1 GSSRSAKTTKSLQS
15 RSSAAPSGA
24 ANVNLSTN
32 SDNDNETDNDGNH
45 KQNKDEDDEDRAKGR
60 LSKGLM
66 AEANR
71 IRERYDSDIRDLARK
86 AKKSEAAIRSAMG
99 VTVKDPRSLNAWN
112 VFQHYQRAEDGENY
126 QREPGQS
133 EAEYRGEIQRRYQE
147 LLALSEEEKDRTI
160 AELIEWYNSKLD
172 AYTAV
177 ERVQGVGKNRLRKL
191 AKPFMDRARMVYETQ
206 ELCVF
211 GWAVDPLTSTT
222 IQWGADPLF
231 EAMRNQ
237 NVSNMTLQATD
248 YGALIH
254 VQHMRRKQES
264 VLAPEKQS
272 IIDRYSDNKTVVRSL
287 ISNLFVVLF
296 NEASPDANITHMSWG
311 DEFAKLCLDHKVCL
325 HGWPDVKHVPG
336 VPGENGLKEA
346 SALPVPSG
354 RKILKA
360 RIRFWQ
366 SLSAEDAVDE
376 EEPLLEDDLV
386 RFVPWDD
393 EIRSYALQ
401 DLADIP
407 IQSKLYR
414 LRVQARGMDLNN
426 TDSEDND
433 NDDENQHEEGDEGV
447 PASKSGKAHQKR
459 DLGKGVFVSRVR
471 KTASWRAT
479 EEGSSDSK
487 DSDTNDENQHSGEED
502 EGVRTSKSGKP
513 WPKQDHRKGGSG
525 SHVRQTAP
533 LRTTKALDA
542 RIHASETRGG
552 EGRASGLSAEEE
564 RVLRIALTKLNQ
576 SAEGEEGEG
585 EQRVGRNQSRKRR
598 HSSDSEVDSGFD
610 DAHRRRALDRLD
622 RLSNGGGTG
631 GGEMGKAEQR
641 KGKRSGAG
649 ATEVPR
655 KKTKLG
661 DRAEKLTNIRPVKWR
676 RRGEGRQERQN

>member
-1 GSSRSAKTTKSLQS
+1 
-15 RSSAAPSGA
+15 
-24 ANVNLSTN
+24 
-32 SDNDNETDNDGNH
+32 
-45 KQNKDEDDEDRAKGR
+45 
-60 LSKGLM
+60 M
-66 AEANR
+66 C
-71 IRERYDSDIRDLARK
+71 RERYDSDIRDLARK

-99 VTVKDPRSLNAWN
+99 VMVKDPRSLNAWN

-133 EAEYRGEIQRRYQE
+133 EAEYWGEIQRRYQE
-147 LLALSEEEKDRTI
+147 LLALSEEEKDQTI

-177 ERVQGVGKNRLRKL
+177 ECVQGVGKNRLRNL

-231 EAMRNQ
+231 EAMHNQ

-376 EEPLLEDDLV
+376 EEPLLEDDDLV

-393 EIRSYALQ
+393 

-407 IQSKLYR
+407 IVRGVPDLDNEEGLPLCLLKQSKLYR

-433 NDDENQHEEGDEGV
+433 NDDKNQHEEGDEGV
-447 PASKSGKAHQKR
+447 PASKSGKAHQKW
-459 DLGKGVFVSRVR
+459 DLGKGVFVSRVQ

-479 EEGSSDSK
+479 EEGSSDS
-487 DSDTNDENQHSGEED
+487 ED
-502 EGVRTSKSGKP
+502 
-513 WPKQDHRKGGSG
+513 
-525 SHVRQTAP
+525 
-533 LRTTKALDA
+533 
-542 RIHASETRGG
+542 
-552 EGRASGLSAEEE
+552 
-564 RVLRIALTKLNQ
+564 
-576 SAEGEEGEG
+576 
-585 EQRVGRNQSRKRR
+585 
-598 HSSDSEVDSGFD
+598 
-610 DAHRRRALDRLD
+610 
-622 RLSNGGGTG
+622 
-631 GGEMGKAEQR
+631 
-641 KGKRSGAG
+641 
-649 ATEVPR
+649 
-655 KKTKLG
+655 
-661 DRAEKLTNIRPVKWR
+661 
-676 RRGEGRQERQN
+676 